1 MKKLTLVSKIL
12 TSKGY
17 TNAKNRYG
25 VTITYDQGKYDL
37 TIKIKI
43 ISYTELKFFKFP
55 LMPFTITYQFQDKD
69 SDELSRLKPGDNGV
83 LGALSPHHWA
93 ALLSLYNTT
102 LLSGGYV
109 TLLPPVH
116 LASTVSPDRAL
127 TQRNP
132 LERQNN
138 FQWHSLAVALDP
150 IDFNGIN
157 PFGPFFKI
165 IYSNILD
172 L

>member
-1 MKKLTLVSKIL
+1 MLF
-12 TSKGY
+12 
-17 TNAKNRYG
+17 N
-25 VTITYDQGKYDL
+25 
-37 TIKIKI
+37 
-43 ISYTELKFFKFP
+43 LKHTHK
-55 LMPFTITYQFQDKD
+55 FQDKD
-69 SDELSRLKPGDNGV
+69 SDELSRLKPGDNGA

-116 LASTVSPDRAL
+116 LASTVSPDRAV

-150 IDFNGIN
+150 IDFNGIKLH
-157 PFGPFFKI
+157 GPCFKI

-172 L
+172 KSCLEIKQPYLY